1 MSAPIDAH
9 EIREALEAHARF
21 DDTAALARL
30 GSVKARVRVV
40 RRRRRAALAGAAA
53 AVVAVAGGVA
63 TLLPGERE
71 VGPSDRTFGDLTAP
85 ATMTS
90 LGYTFEFSM
99 MIAGEAAV
107 GFAPEGDEPHLI
119 SWAGRS
125 DRAVELT
132 GLEETPFASAD
143 DFEDFAVLPGGGDP
157 EVKATGSGEL
167 ALAVYTLKDRPAGE
181 TVDGITFREDRA
193 GDRLIESVIGE
204 AGDNDL
210 TFTFTMP
217 EGPVREVTY
226 CSGVSRAYDLRVS
239 LNGQFT
245 SGGGCADAPHYDGQF
260 GSTTWDQGIE
270 WPDGTKVEPGDEV
283 TARIW
288 LTRHEKSDSDREAP
302 VAESDTVRLGIAF
315 YEAAPSV
322 AEVVG
327 WQLPEFYEFGGHTWR
342 YVASEE
348 VRLRGGRAAYRIG
361 TEDGPV
367 QLLRVATR
375 TTDEDGTEASYRVWG
390 GPTDGRHTG
399 GSFMTEVGPFRKGA
413 ETVNVRRRGGGG
425 DGESVGFAIYE
436 RVD

>member
-9 EIREALEAHARF
+9 EIREALEAHAQF

-90 LGYTFEFSM
+90 LGYTFEFAQM
-99 MIAGEAAV
+99 VTGEQAIA
-107 GFAPEGDEPHLI
+107 FAPKGEETRLV
-119 SWAGRS
+119 SWAGAS

-132 GLEETPFASAD
+132 GIEEDPFSSTD
-143 DFEDFAVLPGGGDP
+143 DFRDFALLPGYDT
-157 EVKATGSGEL
+157 EVKVTGDDEL
-167 ALAVYTLKDRPAGE
+167 ALAVYTLKERPAGE

-210 TFTFTMP
+210 SFTFTMP

-226 CSGVSRAYDLRVS
+226 CSGVSRDYDMQVS
-239 LNGQFT
+239 LNGRFT
-245 SGGGCADAPHYDGQF
+245 SGGDCADGHHYDGQF
-260 GSTTWDQGIE
+260 GSATWDQGIE
-270 WPDGTKVEPGDEV
+270 WPDGTKVRPGDEV

-288 LTRHEKSDSDREAP
+288 LTPHGRDMDEAAP
-302 VAESDTVRLGIAF
+302 VASATVRLGIAF
-315 YEAAPSV
+315 YEVAPPV
-322 AEVVG
+322 AEVAG
-327 WQLPEFYEFGGHTWR
+327 WQLPELYEFGGHTWR
-342 YVASEE
+342 YVDSEE
-348 VRLRGGRAAYRIG
+348 RRGGRASYDVTVAPGAPDRL
-361 TEDGPV
+361 V
-367 QLLRVATR
+367 RVATR
-375 TTDEDGTEASYRVWG
+375 TEDEDDTEVTYRVFG
-390 GPTDGRHTG
+390 GAVDGVHMG
-399 GSFMTEVGPFRKGA
+399 GSFMTEVGPIRAGS
-413 ETVNVRRRGGGG
+413 ETVTVRRRGAGGEG
-425 DGESVGFAIYE
+425 DIIGFAVYE
-436 RVD
+436 RID

>member
-1 MSAPIDAH
+1 MTAPIDAH
-9 EIREALEAHARF
+9 ELREALEAHARF

-71 VGPSDRTFGDLTAP
+71 VDPSDRTFGDLTAP

-90 LGYTFEFSM
+90 LGYTFEFST
-99 MIAGEAAV
+99 MISGEEAV
-107 GFAPEGDEPHLI
+107 SFAPAGDEPQLI

-125 DRAVELT
+125 DAAVELA
-132 GLEETPFASAD
+132 GLEEAPFTSAD

-204 AGDNDL
+204 AGDSDL
-210 TFTFTMP
+210 SFTFTMP
-217 EGPVREVTY
+217 ERPVREVTY
-226 CSGVSRAYDLRVS
+226 CSGVSGEFDMRVS
-239 LNGQFT
+239 LNGRFV
-245 SGGGCADAPHYDGQF
+245 SGGGCLDGPDYDGQF
-260 GSTTWDQGIE
+260 GSATWDQGIE

-288 LTRHEKSDSDREAP
+288 LTRHEKIDSDREAP
-302 VAESDTVRLGIAF
+302 VEESETVRLGIAF
-315 YEAAPSV
+315 YEVAPPA
-322 AEVVG
+322 AEVAG
-327 WQLPEFYEFGGHTWR
+327 WQLPELYEFGGHTWR

-348 VRLRGGRAAYRIG
+348 HRGERASYDVSVAPGASERL
-361 TEDGPV
+361 V
-367 QLLRVATR
+367 RVATR
-375 TTDEDGTEASYRVWG
+375 TADEGDTDATFRVFG
-390 GPTDGRHTG
+390 GSTDGLHSA
-399 GSFMTEVGPFRKGA
+399 GSFMTEVGPIRTGS
-413 ETVNVRRRGGGG
+413 ETVSVRRRGGNGAG
-425 DGESVGFAIYE
+425 DTIGFAVYE
-436 RVD
+436 RID